1 MFTLSKKCDVC
12 HYWHF
17 LDYSFKFEPN
27 VCNRSHNLSMMSIN
41 LRFFAIL
48 NIKCSD
54 YCFIISLISQK
65 KQNIIKQKIIITY
78 KNGWKISIFKDVEI
92 EKNKLYGNK
101 TALSLRDI

>member
-27 VCNRSHNLSMMSIN
+27 VCNRCHNLSMMSIN

-65 KQNIIKQKIIITY
+65 KHNIIKHKKLLSHIKMGEKFQYLKILKLKKT
-78 KNGWKISIFKDVEI
+78 NFTKI
-92 EKNKLYGNK
+92 KLR
-101 TALSLRDI
+101 SL